1 MKKLFLSLL
10 ISCMLCGVCYA
21 QNHNVIEYELQ
32 EVMNQKGDE
41 MIDVT
46 IVLKSQ
52 IDDAKL
58 QAMAGRTD
66 DKMIQREIVVNE
78 LKDFSS
84 RQQADVMS
92 VLKAEETNGNVTAIR
107 SLWIVNAISCE
118 ASREVIYNLSSHPD
132 VAVISYN
139 NEVGLIV
146 KEDAALIETSSTRGP
161 ASHVVTVN
169 ADDVWNQGYTGKN
182 VIVAVLDSG
191 TNIFHNDLKDHLWE
205 GDVDGETVNG

>member
-1 MKKLFLSLL
+1 MRKLVFTLLVILSFCSLGL
-10 ISCMLCGVCYA
+10 S
-21 QNHNVIEYELQ
+21 QNTIEPRLQ
-32 EVMNQKGDE
+32 DIMNQKGDE

-58 QAMAGRTD
+58 QAMAGRTE

-118 ASREVIYNLSSHPD
+118 TSRDVIYQLSTHP
-132 VAVISYN
+132 
-139 NEVGLIV
+139 EL
-146 KEDAALIETSSTRGP
+146 
-161 ASHVVTVN
+161 
-169 ADDVWNQGYTGKN
+169 QQ
-182 VIVAVLDSG
+182 
-191 TNIFHNDLKDHLWE
+191 
-205 GDVDGETVNG
+205 